1 MRLILTERKQ
11 LGDKWY
17 LNSFKADQ
25 IEHHLSSKNLVKL
38 HKIKWNNQHM
48 RNLETFGGIIF
59 VNPLSTLSFEEAPEA
74 AQ

>member
-1 MRLILTERKQ
+1 
-11 LGDKWY
+11 
-17 LNSFKADQ
+17 
-25 IEHHLSSKNLVKL
+25 
-38 HKIKWNNQHM
+38 M